1 MKWIAYSLAVS
12 LFASGSLVASSVVR
26 TEPAPQESPPAQTET
41 EDEDFIPTEKVP
53 ADSAISFP
61 VDI

>member
-1 MKWIAYSLAVS
+1 MKWIAYSIAVS
-12 LFASGSLVASSVVR
+12 LLASGSLVASSTLR
-26 TEPAPQESPPAQTET
+26 PEQQPTPTPSTQT
-41 EDEDFIPTEKVP
+41 EDEDFVPTEKVP

>member
-1 MKWIAYSLAVS
+1 MKWLAYSLAVS
-12 LFASGSLVASSVVR
+12 LLASGSLVASSTVSP
-26 TEPAPQESPPAQTET
+26 EPQTSPPTPET
-41 EDEDFIPTEKVP
+41 QAKDEDFVPTEKVP